1 MPPRRKPTKAPAG
14 AQQPQQ
20 QQQQQAVYD
29 TGVEPGHPRYL
40 PPPLAEKFR
49 QALTAYETKQYR
61 QGLEAIQPCLEYNPD
76 HGESLCMKG
85 IFYCC
90 TDRKDEGYELV
101 KRGVKNDMGSHI
113 VWHVYALCLRADKN
127 FEEAF
132 KCYKK
137 ACEIEKDS
145 LNLLNDLSSLAVHL
159 RYYEDY
165 VSVRKQILRSQPRLR
180 RNWIALAVAQYLAR
194 QYAAACQTLVY
205 YEDMLRD
212 VPDRDVEFGEVLL
225 FHARVLEDAGEYER
239 CLDFL
244 GEKSGQIVD
253 RTSYSVQRARLLL
266 KVDRTESALWAWEV
280 LLEENPESTEY
291 IKATVQAK
299 GGDCDAQDDAARE
312 HAVSILL
319 DLQTKYPRS
328 LSIPRLVLTLLPP
341 ASAQFRSRAAT
352 YLLNALSKGV
362 PSLFADVKALY
373 TPDQEGQEKARIV
386 GEVVEAFKK
395 SLEEKGAV
403 VTDEVGDD
411 EAVESPST
419 YLWTLFFLSSHYS
432 QLGHQTRALETL
444 DTALAHT
451 PSLPDLHMLRARILK
466 RAGDPVGAAAA
477 MEHARSL
484 DGQDRF
490 LNSKAAK
497 YAIRMGE
504 TDESERLVG
513 MFTRAGGPSPLE
525 DLVDMQCL
533 WFLQEQGD
541 AFLAKEDYGRAL
553 RRYHQIF
560 DAFQEMEEDQYDFHA
575 YCMRKQTLNAYIDL
589 VRFEDRLR
597 DHPRFAASAKSA
609 AEIYYKIHDAPESIK
624 LPAEAQNG
632 AASSEEAER
641 LKREEAAKEKAEKE
655 ERERKEKEQ
664 REQKEK
670 EAAAAVAAAT
680 TKKDKKKAKKPAAAA
695 APPPAA
701 AEKKAE
707 EPEEEAAGPNH
718 YVDKDPLG
726 VKHLTTKD
734 ALADASKFIA
744 GLERVRAAQPETW
757 RLKAELETRRG
768 KLLLAVQALRTAKQ
782 LVDAP
787 SLLPTTIRLA
797 QKASAARPS
806 EAAAAQALDTALAE
820 LGVPQGAPLSQ
831 NVDQALQQHP
841 GDAEWVLAAAEAKSC
856 LGESASALL
865 LQLVQNDSLAPTLQ
879 QLERAYVAVERSSS
893 GDLETFRS
901 AAAARFPLARKFKK
915 QEEIRALDSA
925 LQQAKEGRDEAKE
938 ETE

>member
-1 MPPRRKPTKAPAG
+1 MPPRRKPAKAAPPPATATANG
-14 AQQPQQ
+14 QH
-20 QQQQQAVYD
+20 QQAVYD

-49 QALTAYETKQYR
+49 QALTAYETKQYK
-61 QGLEAIQPCLEYNPD
+61 QGLDAIQPVLDYNPD

-90 TDRKDEGYELV
+90 TDRKEQGYELV

-145 LNLLNDLSSLAVHL
+145 LNLLNDLSTLAVHL
-159 RYYEDY
+159 RHYDDY
-165 VSVRKQILRSQPRLR
+165 LAVRLQILKSQPRMR
-180 RNWIALAVAQYLAR
+180 RNWLALAVAQYLAGR
-194 QYAAACQTLVY
+194 HAAACQTLVY

-225 FHARVLEDAGEYER
+225 FHARVLEEAGEYER

-266 KVDRTESALWAWEV
+266 KVGRTESALWAWEV

-299 GGDCDAQDDAARE
+299 GGDCDAKDDSARE
-312 HAVSILL
+312 HAVSILVE
-319 DLQTKYPRS
+319 LQSKYPRS
-328 LSIPRLVLTLLPP
+328 LSIPRLILTLLP
-341 ASAQFRSRAAT
+341 ATSDRFRSRTAT

-373 TPDQEGQEKARIV
+373 TPDEEGQAKAKIV
-386 GEVVEAFKK
+386 GEIVEGFRKG
-395 SLEEKGAV
+395 LEEKGAV
-403 VTDEVGDD
+403 VTDDIGDD
-411 EAVESPST
+411 ETVESPST
-419 YLWTLFFLSSHYS
+419 YLWTLFFLASHYS
-432 QLGHQTRALETL
+432 QLGQHSV
-444 DTALAHT
+444 ALATLQLALSHT

-466 RAGDPVGAAAA
+466 RAGDPVAAAAA

-497 YAIRMGE
+497 YAIRRGE
-504 TDESERLVG
+504 TDEAERLVG

-541 AFLAKEDYGRAL
+541 AFLAKNDLGRAL

-560 DAFQEMEEDQYDFHA
+560 DAFQEMDEDQYDFHA
-575 YCMRKQTLNAYIDL
+575 YCLRKQTLNAYIDL
-589 VRFEDRLR
+589 VRFEDHLR
-597 DHPRFAASAKSA
+597 DHPRFAAASKNAV
-609 AEIYYKIHDAPESIK
+609 EIYCRIHDSPESIK

-632 AASSEEAER
+632 AAEKEAVEEA
-641 LKREEAAKEKAEKE
+641 KREEEEKEKREKAEREAKEKAE
-655 ERERKEKEQ
+655 Q
-664 REQKEK
+664 
-670 EAAAAVAAAT
+670 EAAAAAAAAAAASA
-680 TKKDKKKAKKPAAAA
+680 KKGRGKAKKAA
-695 APPPAA
+695 APPPAPVE
-701 AEKKAE
+701 EKKAE
-707 EPEEEAAGPNH
+707 VEEDEAPAGPNH

-726 VKHLTTKD
+726 IAHLTSKD
-734 ALADASKFIA
+734 PLGDASTFVKA
-744 GLERVRAAQPETW
+744 LELVRAYDPETW
-757 RLKAELETRRG
+757 RLKAEIEARRG
-768 KLLLAVQALRTAKQ
+768 KLLVAVQALRTARSLSDSPALLRTTV
-782 LVDAP
+782 LV
-787 SLLPTTIRLA
+787 A
-797 QKASAARPS
+797 QKAASAGPTDPVLAK
-806 EAAAAQALDTALAE
+806 ALTDALSE
-820 LGVPQGAPLSQ
+820 LGVSQDVPLSQ
-831 NVDQALQQHP
+831 FVDSSLQHHP
-841 GDAEWVLAAAEAKSC
+841 DDAAWVLTAGRAKSL
-856 LGESASALL
+856 LGESADSLL
-865 LQLVQNDSLAPTLQ
+865 VQLVQNESLKPSLP
-879 QLERAYVAVERSSS
+879 QLAEAFAALKESSAA
-893 GDLETFRS
+893 DLEQFRT
-901 AAAARFPLARKFKK
+901 AAATRFPLARCFKTS
-915 QEEIRALDSA
+915 EELQALDA
-925 LQQAKEGRDEAKE
+925 KLQQERECKDAEKEDAN
-938 ETE
+938 